1 MALFP
6 DVHAEHARPGVEPD
20 IHNAASTPYTLTIMT
35 WAAVIMTPVVIAY
48 QVWTYWVFRKRLDV
62 TSIRDDVQ
70 LPGHCHERVFVSS
83 R

>member
-1 MALFP
+1 
-6 DVHAEHARPGVEPD
+6 
-20 IHNAASTPYTLTIMT
+20 MT

-70 LPGHCHERVFVSS
+70 LPDGAA
-83 R
+83 